1 MVLAHRSDEERAGC
15 LHRLPMHLHQT
26 AENRGCSVEAR
37 KSRLPQDCVVAREV
51 DAQHDAAQAYIRSQA
66 YAGWSPIRS
75 RYDDG
80 SYSGGSHA
88 ALSAE
93 LNSCGRNAATF
104 TVS

>member
-1 MVLAHRSDEERAGC
+1 MGSGTTSAAAVCVSD
-15 LHRLPMHLHQT
+15 
-26 AENRGCSVEAR
+26 
-37 KSRLPQDCVVAREV
+37 
-51 DAQHDAAQAYIRSQA
+51 
-66 YAGWSPIRS
+66 

-80 SYSGGSHA
+80 AYSGGSHA

>member
-1 MVLAHRSDEERAGC
+1 
-15 LHRLPMHLHQT
+15 
-26 AENRGCSVEAR
+26 
-37 KSRLPQDCVVAREV
+37 V